1 LELTNR
7 TGHHA
12 AEVSKGRWA
21 ACPDF
26 CFWDFPLV
34 ELQGKTLGLVG
45 LGEIGQATARIAQAF
60 GMKVIATRRT
70 WAVPPPE
77 GITPVS
83 LEEVLSQSDVVS
95 LHCPLT
101 DATKHLINAESL
113 KKMKPSAYL
122 INTARG
128 PLIDDQ
134 ALADAL
140 NEGRLAGAGLD
151 VLSIEPPP
159 PGNPLFTAKNCL
171 ITPHIA
177 WASGAA
183 RTRLLKIAAENLRQF
198 LAGTPV
204 NVVG

>member
-1 LELTNR
+1 
-7 TGHHA
+7 
-12 AEVSKGRWA
+12 
-21 ACPDF
+21 
-26 CFWDFPLV
+26 
-34 ELQGKTLGLVG
+34 
-45 LGEIGQATARIAQAF
+45 
-60 GMKVIATRRT
+60 MKVIATRRT

-83 LEEVLSQSDVVS
+83 LEEVLTQSDVVS

-113 KKMKPSAYL
+113 KKMKPTAYL

-183 RTRLLKIAAENLRQF
+183 RTRLLKNRGREPAAIPCGH
-198 LAGTPV
+198 AGECGLSGAAFAAKRVEGGREAVILCPCQPSPKSAPSP
-204 NVVG
+204 